1 VNNMKI
7 ILIVLGIIILL
18 AAIICLL
25 PVKVIAECKGKTRLK
40 VFVYGIRVYDTDNKK
55 DSKPKENKDKK
66 DKDSENKTDYLVL
79 LKENIEFIKEILIQ
93 IVEKIKKYVIIKNV
107 EVKYRFGLGDA
118 AVTGIFSGA
127 VYAVINGFAAYIRN
141 YCKVEDQKL
150 EVIPDFDNKVQEFE
164 AKIEIVIRAVF
175 FVPVF
180 LRILKIFKGKE
191 EV

>member
-1 VNNMKI
+1 MKI